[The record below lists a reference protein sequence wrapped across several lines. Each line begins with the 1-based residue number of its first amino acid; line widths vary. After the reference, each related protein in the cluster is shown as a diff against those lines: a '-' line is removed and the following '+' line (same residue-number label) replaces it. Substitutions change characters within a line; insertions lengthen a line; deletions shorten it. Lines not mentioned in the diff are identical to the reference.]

1 VSDRV
6 FTFAFARV
14 WLATFGAFVTFG
26 MLVLTLPLYVKDEL
40 GRGSVGVGFA
50 VGVASLTAIVASPVS
65 GRLADR
71 RGRRLPMIA
80 GALVM
85 TAGYVVLALGPGF
98 VALSA
103 ARFVAG
109 AGEAAFTIAL
119 YSVAIDLTREE
130 RHGEA
135 MSLVTLASYLGL
147 TVGPLAADLL
157 LGDNRFGLVWT
168 VAAAV
173 TLTSLAV
180 VATLPESRRELP
192 EAVSSSWLPP
202 HGALRP
208 GLLVLIGLFGF
219 GGFVAF
225 AALYARDDLG
235 VSRPGLVLALFGGV
249 VACVRLFGRKLPDTL
264 GARRTIFSSF
274 IVLTV
279 GLTIVGAWRSPIGLV
294 IGTTIFAM
302 GQALMY
308 PSAVLLAME
317 ATSVSE
323 RAAAVGS
330 VGAFVDV
337 ALGLGAL
344 VLGGVASVVGYGGA
358 FLVAAAVTLTG
369 LAVLRP
375 MRAAMTLPAEEAVP

>member
-1 VSDRV
+1 
-6 FTFAFARV
+6 
-14 WLATFGAFVTFG
+14 
-26 MLVLTLPLYVKDEL
+26 
-40 GRGSVGVGFA
+40 
-50 VGVASLTAIVASPVS
+50 
-65 GRLADR
+65 
-71 RGRRLPMIA
+71 
-80 GALVM
+80 
-85 TAGYVVLALGPGF
+85 
-98 VALSA
+98 
-103 ARFVAG
+103 
-109 AGEAAFTIAL
+109 
-119 YSVAIDLTREE
+119 
-130 RHGEA
+130 
-135 MSLVTLASYLGL
+135 
-147 TVGPLAADLL
+147 
-157 LGDNRFGLVWT
+157 
-168 VAAAV
+168 
-173 TLTSLAV
+173 
-180 VATLPESRRELP
+180 
-192 EAVSSSWLPP
+192 
-202 HGALRP
+202 
-208 GLLVLIGLFGF
+208 LLVLIGLFGF